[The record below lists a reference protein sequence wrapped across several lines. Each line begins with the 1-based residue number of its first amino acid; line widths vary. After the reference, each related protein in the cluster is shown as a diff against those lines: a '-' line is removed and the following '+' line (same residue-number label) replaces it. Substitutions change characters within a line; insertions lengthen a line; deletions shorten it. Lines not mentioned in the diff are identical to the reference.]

1 MDYRAKHKRY
11 QRRKKGAKAAKLLRI
26 LGGIAIAIGMILVI
40 GAVGSSDCFG
50 PIKVALENA
59 SKGITLLVN
68 GLAINGVAWAV
79 EALTC

>member
-26 LGGIAIAIGMILVI
+26 LGGIAIVIGLILV
-40 GAVGSSDCFG
+40 VGSVGYSECLG

-59 SKGITLLVN
+59 TKGIALLIN
-68 GLAINGVAWAV
+68 GAAINGAAWAV